1 MTKAFLA
8 KYGAQFSMSVCKVT
22 LIQIDSL
29 DSFRLITDRQL
40 KFSTSSND
48 EFHSN
53 PIFEF
58 LFDQAEQLG
67 ELFENLFTARVFAI

>member
-48 EFHSN
+48 EFNSN
-53 PIFEF
+53 PIFECIF
-58 LFDQAEQLG
+58 EQLG